1 MVCTT
6 VTVVQQKPVVSG
18 LTATARANQQGFVDL
33 AWTQDIAGNITITVD
48 SVMASQGGYG
58 AGANSAVLNGLSI
71 GSHNICVAAT

>member
-6 VTVVQQKPVVSG
+6 VTVVQQKPIVSG

-48 SVMASQGGYG
+48 AVNVSQGGYA
-58 AGANSAVLNGLSI
+58 AGANTAVVNGLSV
-71 GSHNICVAAT
+71 GSHSICVAAT